1 MVFAAVRTRF
11 KNMPKRTRRSGD
23 TKLAIA
29 YLRVS
34 TTEQRVDQ
42 QRDAIERWAGAH
54 GVRVAAWCSDEGVS
68 GAATL
73 DERPALLEAMA
84 LLRTHGAGLLVAAK
98 RDRLARDV
106 STAALIERLSAEAG
120 SRVVTADGL
129 DSADTPEGQLVRT
142 LIDAIAQYER
152 ALIRTR
158 TKVALQAMK
167 KRGEVV
173 GQPQLGQ
180 RAVEGRLV
188 EDPDEQAALARMRH
202 LRAAGLPHG
211 AIATKLQVEGYKPR
225 GARWHTTTVTRA
237 LSKL

>member
-1 MVFAAVRTRF
+1 MMPRRIGRTG
-11 KNMPKRTRRSGD
+11 NPQ
-23 TKLAIA
+23 LAIA

-34 TTEQRVDQ
+34 TAEQRVDQ

-54 GVRVAAWCSDEGVS
+54 GVRVVAWCSDEGIS
-68 GAATL
+68 GAAVL
-73 DERPALLEAMA
+73 DERPALLEALA
-84 LLRTHGAGLLVAAK
+84 LLRTHGAGFLVAAK

-106 STAALIERLSAEAG
+106 GSAAAIERLSAEAG

-142 LIDAIAQYER
+142 MVDAIAQYER

-158 TKVALQAMK
+158 TRVALQAKK

-173 GQPQLGQ
+173 GQPQFGQ
-180 RAVEGRLV
+180 RAVGGRL
-188 EDPDEQAALARMRH
+188 EQDPGEQLALDRMRH

-211 AIATKLQVEGYKPR
+211 AIATKLQQEGYKPR
-225 GARWHTTTVTRA
+225 GVRWHTTTVTRA